1 MSGGWQPIHENHA
14 IDVMAA
20 VVTFGQPLPD
30 RLLRKVLQAS
40 ETVAFE
46 AGLKSRHSLL
56 QQQLVLSGGS
66 QPGIVPAL
74 GGVRGQMFNAQL
86 DAPDVQVLPGRLA
99 EQLQVDQSSIIYR
112 TWRYVSWSWQSK
124 RMGGLM
130 VPALSAAQEVVA
142 FSSQRLE
149 YLDRFKFEGEPSS
162 VDFSSLLRE
171 GSGLVAGHGFGRSD
185 LWHSYTG
192 FFEPSPHQGTSTKRL
207 FQINLDVVDEPSGPA
222 PDAPQIRWAN
232 ITTAREDRL
241 QADEVDGR
249 TRDADM
255 ILKSFDL
262 MHTELK
268 DLFGRIVT
276 DAIAERIY
284 LMGS

>member
-1 MSGGWQPIHENHA
+1 MAGGWHPIHENHA

-30 RLLRKVLQAS
+30 RLLRNVLQVS
-40 ETVAFE
+40 EEVAFE
-46 AGLKSRHSLL
+46 AGLKSRHALV
-56 QQQLVLSGGS
+56 QQQFVFSGGG
-66 QPGIVPAL
+66 QGGILPAS

-86 DAPDVQVLPGRLA
+86 DSPEGQPLPGRLA
-99 EQLQVDQSSIIYR
+99 EQLQVDQSSIVYR
-112 TWRYVSWSWQSK
+112 TWRYVSWSWQIE
-124 RMGGLM
+124 RMRGLIM
-130 VPALSAAQEVVA
+130 PALSAAQDAVA
-142 FSSQRLE
+142 VSGQRLE
-149 YLDRFKFEGEPSS
+149 YLDRFKFDGEPSS
-162 VDFSSLLRE
+162 VEFSSLLRE
-171 GSGLVAGHGFGRSD
+171 RSGLVAKHGFGRSD

-192 FFEPSPHQGTSTKRL
+192 FFEPSPDGETTKRL
-207 FQINLDVVDEPSGPA
+207 FQIHVDVIDEPSGPI

-241 QADEVDGR
+241 QPDEVDGR

-255 ILKSFDL
+255 IFKSFDL

-268 DLFGRIVT
+268 DLFGKLLT